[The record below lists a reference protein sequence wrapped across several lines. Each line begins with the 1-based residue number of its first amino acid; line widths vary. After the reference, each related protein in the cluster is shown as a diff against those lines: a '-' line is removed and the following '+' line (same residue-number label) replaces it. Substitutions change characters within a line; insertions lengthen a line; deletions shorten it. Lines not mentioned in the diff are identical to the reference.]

1 MILLLCI
8 YLQSLYVHLEKLL
21 NLFRLPVLCFEPYI
35 FLVGSICNGDV
46 YSSQKQ
52 TLVIGVSASA
62 YQTLFSI
69 IASYCVQCLGSKP
82 TLIYVRF
89 GCHSLNVSLNMHKV
103 RNPNVSVPRGS
114 NLLIQKAYDF
124 YYYYFCKISYP
135 IHFLLL
141 DLKKTCN
148 VVNTYLLHVSSNPYP
163 SFLLWLNHHG
173 QIVEVS
179 FGWSYSHFY
188 WKIIFPQIKCDIR
201 RKN

>member
-1 MILLLCI
+1 M
-8 YLQSLYVHLEKLL
+8 
-21 NLFRLPVLCFEPYI
+21 
-35 FLVGSICNGDV
+35 
-46 YSSQKQ
+46 
-52 TLVIGVSASA
+52 IGVSASA

-82 TLIYVRF
+82 TLIDVRF

-148 VVNTYLLHVSSNPYP
+148 VVNTYLLHVSSNPILLF
-163 SFLLWLNHHG
+163 SSGWTTMDKLWKFLLAGLTPTSIG
-173 QIVEVS
+173 K
-179 FGWSYSHFY
+179 SYFRRLSVTLGE
-188 WKIIFPQIKCDIR
+188 KTESIR
-201 RKN
+201 SCMV